1 MPSQP
6 GRQPNASAA
15 AKSQT
20 SSVTR
25 LARSAEAW
33 EKDAS
38 IPEPRAFFQWMAA
51 RPDRVRDRTGTRI
64 SAGWGVTALHSAV
77 YSSR

>member
-6 GRQPNASAA
+6 GRQPNARAA

-25 LARSAEAW
+25 LARRAEAW

-38 IPEPRAFFQWMAA
+38 IPEPRAFFQ
-51 RPDRVRDRTGTRI
+51 
-64 SAGWGVTALHSAV
+64 
-77 YSSR
+77 